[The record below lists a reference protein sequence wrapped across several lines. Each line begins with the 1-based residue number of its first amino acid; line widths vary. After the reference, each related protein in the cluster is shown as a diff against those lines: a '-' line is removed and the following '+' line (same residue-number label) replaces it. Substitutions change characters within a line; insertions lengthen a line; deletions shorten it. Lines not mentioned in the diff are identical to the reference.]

1 MVFLGGSMLNGHMKS
16 DFINMTKCSQYLDK
30 EPDCRST
37 DTEIICRR
45 CAYPARFGEWLQ
57 SAYPN
62 VDVHIHN
69 FGIGG
74 SVSRGS
80 LTLLAPRLKEIK
92 TPIDIFFL
100 HYVNNDLRGAQDE
113 EDEVSMGYEDLIRYL
128 LSIGAAVIDLPMHS
142 DFLPLSFKQL
152 VHGVLLT
159 HQKARLSF
167 KPIIH

>member
-1 MVFLGGSMLNGHMKS
+1 MLCPH
-16 DFINMTKCSQYLDK
+16 
-30 EPDCRST
+30 
-37 DTEIICRR
+37 

-69 FGIGG
+69 LGIGA
-74 SVSRGS
+74 SVSKGS
-80 LTLLAPRLKEIK
+80 LTTLVPKLDEIK

-100 HYVNNDLRGAQDE
+100 HYVNNDARGALDE

-142 DFLPLSFKQL
+142 DFLPPSHRP
-152 VHGVLLT
+152 VHGVLRT
-159 HQKARLSF
+159 HQKVFTHAAKKFSE
-167 KPIIH
+167 